1 MADEIREY
9 ANHVLQSISQAT
21 LTDEEAELLPEV
33 NQENLILEALAKVMN
48 QRGATGN
55 GFKKLKAFATLHGI
69 EIGTKQNKRSDI
81 LIGMVVE

>member
-1 MADEIREY
+1 MADEIRDY

-21 LTDEEAELLPEV
+21 LTDEEAILLPEV
-33 NQENLILEALAKVMN
+33 NQANLILEALAKVMN

-55 GFKKLKAFATLHGI
+55 GFKKLRAFAALNGI

-81 LIGMVVE
+81 LIGMVIE